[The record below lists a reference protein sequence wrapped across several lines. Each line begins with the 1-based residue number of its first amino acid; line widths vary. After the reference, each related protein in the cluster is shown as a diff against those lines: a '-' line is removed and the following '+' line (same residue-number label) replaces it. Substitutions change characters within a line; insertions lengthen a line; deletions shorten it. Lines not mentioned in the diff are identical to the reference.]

1 MLREYKAPKI
11 DMIEPVDVI
20 LASADVGGSDGD
32 NGSGGDSGS
41 GSGDSFGFVD
51 GGILG

>member
-32 NGSGGDSGS
+32 GGSGSDS

>member
-11 DMIEPVDVI
+11 DIIEPVDVI

-41 GSGDSFGFVD
+41 GDSFGFVD

>member
-11 DMIEPVDVI
+11 EMIELVDVV
-20 LASADVGGSDGD
+20 LASGDVGGSDG
-32 NGSGGDSGS
+32 GY
-41 GSGDSFGFVD
+41 GDSFGFVD

>member
-11 DMIEPVDVI
+11 EMIELVDVV
-20 LASADVGGSDGD
+20 LASGNAGGNDG
-32 NGSGGDSGS
+32 
-41 GSGDSFGFVD
+41 GSGDSLGFVD